1 MPQKPRSGLT
11 RDRTRT
17 YKLLAHKEILG
28 KKELKSR
35 VKLCSIC
42 VNLISRSYRII
53 PQDLKKQSY
62 EFQIASKFS
71 STCIRVSSRPFKGGG
86 GPHAF
91 FLVCTVMYK
100 KGGLLLLHSR
110 WMGTMKMFEKWS
122 YCKIQFQDYHQE
134 QPKQQ

>member
-1 MPQKPRSGLT
+1 MPQKTTLGFNPGSNQDLQITSPQRN
-11 RDRTRT
+11 
-17 YKLLAHKEILG
+17 LG

-100 KGGLLLLHSR
+100 KEGLLHSR